1 MMGRDGILKEEFSSL
16 FPKRFESLTEKEL
29 SIINKLVE
37 KCKKQREVQ
46 VEVCLESD
54 NVPTYLSIVIV
65 GRDWPGLVN
74 TISGELHEKSLN
86 ICFVLGARSKE
97 SDLAVVLLKSLIEEK
112 KIFDKI
118 KPQLEDLKHVL
129 KMIAAGGQSIQRLVH
144 IGSKKINVYINVYR
158 ELGKLANPEE
168 FQEIVKEDGE
178 LEKFILSRSEAY
190 LTERSP
196 DILANIVL
204 NNYRMIQELRRR
216 SHGVVVKAWNFKTT
230 REHLTAVTVAGFEK
244 DLSLDDVLDRIRN
257 FYPNFIRKFDKQFTT
272 PDGITVIHL
281 EITDE
286 NERPFS
292 TEKLRMMVESL
303 KSDLSKPRRKAYL
316 GVIFGGEI
324 FGRIVIPQLAME
336 YAKSEIPQLY
346 IIPTE
351 STPTE
356 VTYRIILIGP
366 LKDGTPADKI
376 TGRIIGSIERTRG
389 LKVTSYKY
397 PSKMGKGFAFIF
409 AVKATRAYFSN
420 EEEIYDAI
428 KRSIEE
434 IIPRVRDFDE
444 GMRTQDR
451 MKLKEIEKIFE
462 SRNIDIDEKFVKE
475 YFYSIDDFLRYQ
487 VPAADIADEILFAH
501 KLLMDYF
508 NEGGKI
514 IRQVKEKGSIVRIGV
529 VGPAN
534 MIDFMHY
541 VEKFAPFGPFF
552 VKLDVYGATI
562 LVLDIWKENLKGK
575 DVLELLESKEKT
587 SQEVK

>member
-1 MMGRDGILKEEFSSL
+1 MMGQEGILKEEFSSL

-29 SIINKLVE
+29 RVINDLVE
-37 KCKKQREVQ
+37 KRRKSKEVQ

-54 NVPTYLSIVIV
+54 SVPTYLSIVIV

-86 ICFVLGARSKE
+86 ICFVLGARSRE
-97 SDLAVVLLKSLIEEK
+97 SDLAIVLLKSLIEDPKVLKE
-112 KIFDKI
+112 I
-118 KPQLEDLKHVL
+118 KEELDDLKHTL
-129 KMIAAGGQSIQRLVH
+129 KMIAAGGKSIQRLVH
-144 IGSKKINVYINVYR
+144 IGSKKISVYINVFR
-158 ELGKLANPEE
+158 ELEKRATPEE
-168 FQEIVKEDGE
+168 FKEIVKEDGE

-196 DILANIVL
+196 EILADIIL
-204 NNYRMIQELRRR
+204 NNYRMIQELRHR
-216 SHGVVVKAWNFKTT
+216 SHGVIVRAWNFKTT

-244 DLSLDDVLDRIRN
+244 DLSLDDVLERIRS

-272 PDGITVIHL
+272 PDGITIIHL

-286 NERPFS
+286 HERPFPP
-292 TEKLRMMVESL
+292 EKLRLMVESL
-303 KSDLSKPRRKAYL
+303 KSDLSKPRQKAYL

-351 STPTE
+351 TNPTE
-356 VTYRIILIGP
+356 ITYRIILIGP

-376 TGRIIGSIERTRG
+376 TSKIISSIEGTQG

-397 PSKMGKGFAFIF
+397 PSRMGKGFAFIF
-409 AVKATRAYFSN
+409 AVKATRAYFPN
-420 EEEIYDAI
+420 EEEIYEAI
-428 KRSIEE
+428 KRSIEK
-434 IIPRVRDFDE
+434 IIPKVRDFDE

-451 MKLKEIEKIFE
+451 KKLKEIEKIFE
-462 SRNIDIDEKFVKE
+462 SRSIDIDEKFIKE

-487 VPAADIADEILFAH
+487 VPATDIADEILFAH
-501 KLLMDYF
+501 KLLMSYF
-508 NEGGKI
+508 KEGGKI
-514 IRQVKEKGSIVRIGV
+514 IRQTQEKGSIVRIGV

-534 MIDFMHY
+534 MIDFMQY

-575 DVLELLESKEKT
+575 DISELLGSVEKT